1 MSSLEP
7 GAQVPNTL
15 TKRFLKQPFAILQVI
30 NRFSYCFQ
38 TATDYRAFCVT
49 EDGRMAIV
57 PPLCLTGDIICIVE
71 GARTPFVLCNKEPT
85 SYSLVGCCYVHGVM
99 EGEIDIQE
107 SYPFVLV

>member
-1 MSSLEP
+1 
-7 GAQVPNTL
+7 
-15 TKRFLKQPFAILQVI
+15 
-30 NRFSYCFQ
+30 
-38 TATDYRAFCVT
+38 
-49 EDGRMAIV
+49 MAIV

-71 GARTPFVLCNKEPT
+71 GARTPFVLCNKEST